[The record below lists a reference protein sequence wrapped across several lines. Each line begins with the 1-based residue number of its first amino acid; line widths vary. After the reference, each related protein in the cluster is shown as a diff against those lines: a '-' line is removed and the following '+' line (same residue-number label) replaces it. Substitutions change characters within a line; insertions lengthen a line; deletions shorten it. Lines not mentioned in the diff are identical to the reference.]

1 MPRSIRQFV
10 IMAVAIG
17 VAVVGATVIG
27 VAAAQSAFEQAKKTT
42 HSAKSPVS
50 ETDFRIGHHQQLRN
64 IFFGGDRL
72 R

>member
-1 MPRSIRQFV
+1 MPRSIRQFI
-10 IMAVAIG
+10 IMVVAIG
-17 VAVVGATVIG
+17 LAVVGATAIG
-27 VAAAQSAFEQAKKTT
+27 IAAAQSAFEQAQKTT
-42 HSAKSPVS
+42 YRINSPVS